1 MSIESITLD
10 DDLKISTLYPS
21 DDNAITRDPYE
32 FFFALMAETFPRRV
46 RDIEMDLDFER
57 LSARKFGQNRF
68 EPVIR
73 YVMHTSIDA

>member
-1 MSIESITLD
+1 
-10 DDLKISTLYPS
+10 
-21 DDNAITRDPYE
+21 
-32 FFFALMAETFPRRV
+32 MAEMFPRRV